1 WRQGSARILEGMVG
15 GTHPVYDKE
24 TDGSA
29 AHIPLEIP
37 YFISETPEP
46 EKSPA
51 ASNPTP
57 FIKTSE
63 NGSALKEPQ
72 SPKGEL
78 KSALKST
85 TKQTVDKML
94 NSISA
99 SGCAPYRVVLGSL
112 REKLISTRFV
122 MEELMAGNTP
132 SEDLKSEVFGSIQD
146 FTESLLVTLGLR
158 RWGEEGRSL
167 WDWVAPGILAEGRCW
182 TPSAVLAAF
191 GFQLMKLD
199 MRQESTRHTKA
210 LDTITNYLGLGSY
223 VSWDEPK
230 RIEWLSS
237 ELNGRR
243 PLIAPVMDM
252 PDDVKEVLDTFKCAA
267 ELGSS
272 AIGAYVI
279 SMASN
284 ASDVLAVELLQRE
297 ARMKYQSD
305 TAFGASCDYGPI
317 RVVPL
322 FETLSDL
329 AGCANSLRTLFST
342 EWYRKHL
349 SDSHDDH
356 QEVMLGYSD
365 SGKDAGRMAASWELF
380 KAQERIVQVCNEFG
394 VKITLFHGRGGSL
407 ARGGGPMYMAIK
419 SQPPGSIQGKLRL
432 TEQGEMIQAKFG
444 ISPQV
449 AMRQLEIYTTATL
462 LAYRSVVYE
471 NPDFLRYFHE
481 ATPEGELGNLNIGS
495 RPTHRKTGGPPSVTS
510 IRAIP
515 WIFAWQQ
522 TRFALPAWL
531 GVGSAL
537 SAAIESGNLEVLQ
550 DMYLHWP
557 FFQSL
562 IDLIEMVL
570 AKADLRIAKYYDE
583 TLIQDPSLSALGGT
597 LRERFK
603 ETVASVMAI
612 TNHSKLTQNN
622 RTLRRLISTRNPYID
637 IVNILQ
643 AEVLKSLRQDPGNKS
658 LRDALLITI
667 NGIAAGM
674 RNTG

>member
-1 WRQGSARILEGMVG
+1 
-15 GTHPVYDKE
+15 
-24 TDGSA
+24 
-29 AHIPLEIP
+29 
-37 YFISETPEP
+37 
-46 EKSPA
+46 
-51 ASNPTP
+51 
-57 FIKTSE
+57 
-63 NGSALKEPQ
+63 
-72 SPKGEL
+72 
-78 KSALKST
+78 
-85 TKQTVDKML
+85 
-94 NSISA
+94 
-99 SGCAPYRVVLGSL
+99 
-112 REKLISTRFV
+112 
-122 MEELMAGNTP
+122 
-132 SEDLKSEVFGSIQD
+132 
-146 FTESLLVTLGLR
+146 
-158 RWGEEGRSL
+158 
-167 WDWVAPGILAEGRCW
+167 
-182 TPSAVLAAF
+182 
-191 GFQLMKLD
+191 
-199 MRQESTRHTKA
+199 
-210 LDTITNYLGLGSY
+210 
-223 VSWDEPK
+223 
-230 RIEWLSS
+230 
-237 ELNGRR
+237 
-243 PLIAPVMDM
+243 
-252 PDDVKEVLDTFKCAA
+252 
-267 ELGSS
+267 
-272 AIGAYVI
+272 
-279 SMASN
+279 
-284 ASDVLAVELLQRE
+284 
-297 ARMKYQSD
+297 
-305 TAFGASCDYGPI
+305 
-317 RVVPL
+317 
-322 FETLSDL
+322 
-329 AGCANSLRTLFST
+329 
-342 EWYRKHL
+342 
-349 SDSHDDH
+349 
-356 QEVMLGYSD
+356 
-365 SGKDAGRMAASWELF
+365 
-380 KAQERIVQVCNEFG
+380 
-394 VKITLFHGRGGSL
+394 
-407 ARGGGPMYMAIK
+407 MYMAIK
-419 SQPPGSIQGKLRL
+419 SQPPGSIQGRLRL

-462 LAYRSVVYE
+462 LGCMDPPSAAKHENWRTLMDEMAVISCKAYRSVVYE

-537 SAAIESGNLEVLQ
+537 AAAIESGNLEVLQ

-570 AKADLRIAKYYDE
+570 AKADLRIAQYYDE
-583 TLIQDPSLSALGGT
+583 TLIQDPSLQALGGT